1 MRLLPVMIV
10 LALTTSGCAMRAAD
24 TPTTANFFLAEKTGL
39 GDCFTRI
46 IEGTVYDQICVKGDI
61 VRYSPTV
68 SAGVPEMPIYVQA
81 LFDTIPPSGG
91 IGPPK

>member
-10 LALTTSGCAMRAAD
+10 LALSTSGCAMHGANVSA
-24 TPTTANFFLAEKTGL
+24 TPNYFLAETTGM
-39 GDCFTRI
+39 GDCFTRVI
-46 IEGTVYDQICVKGDI
+46 DGIVYDQICVRGDI

-68 SAGVPEMPIYVQA
+68 EAGVPEMPVYVQA

-91 IGPPK
+91 IGTPK